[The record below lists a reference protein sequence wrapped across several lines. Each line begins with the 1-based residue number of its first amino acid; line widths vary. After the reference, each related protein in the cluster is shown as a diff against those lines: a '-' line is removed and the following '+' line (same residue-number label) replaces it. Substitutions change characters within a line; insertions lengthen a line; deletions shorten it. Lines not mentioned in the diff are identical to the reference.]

1 MGEAV
6 FLAAKGLQG
15 GMESPRGAG
24 DVACSS
30 FSDAKAERGVF
41 ESHAWEVLADP
52 ESFRA
57 LDKLVL
63 NEQMVRKWEQSY
75 GTVQFLVSR
84 QQSEKKG
91 KELKERKRLEM
102 ERSHN
107 WSKIPEEV
115 AGTPEWRFS
124 IKQKTKFTFTT
135 GLGLVKSLPSKLE
148 PKTRTSPFLLS
159 TCYATDT
166 VLNAGN
172 GKANRTVSAQK
183 EESGRGSQMSREK
196 GQKTRGRGRSSA
208 ALESTAT
215 AAGLR
220 LTHCHVLAA

>member
-1 MGEAV
+1 M
-6 FLAAKGLQG
+6 
-15 GMESPRGAG
+15 
-24 DVACSS
+24 ACSS
-30 FSDAKAERGVF
+30 FSDAMAERGVF

-52 ESFRA
+52 ESFWA

-63 NEQMVRKWEQSY
+63 NEQMVSKWEQSW
-75 GTVQFLVSR
+75 GTVQFLVNR

-91 KELKERKRLEM
+91 KELKERKWLEM

-107 WSKIPEEV
+107 WSKIPKEV

-148 PKTRTSPFLLS
+148 PKTRTSSLLLS

-166 VLNAGN
+166 VPNAGN
-172 GKANRTVSAQK
+172 GKGNRTVSARK
-183 EESGRGSQMSREK
+183 EQSRRGSQMSREK
-196 GQKTRGRGRSSA
+196 GQKTCGRGRSSA

-220 LTHCHVLAA
+220 LTHCRVLAA